1 MDFQERMG
9 LLMMRAEKEY
19 ERLLKDADFS
29 DENLLKEAGRIASI
43 DMIYRNL
50 EGFLAG
56 SPTDVE
62 TMLFYDRPLEAF
74 YNSLQEQELL
84 LLNGVVEALNG
95 FLTDTRRHIYEV
107 WIQGEPAPAEEIQKV
122 REFFAME
129 REIERQAEREERE
142 MASRE
147 QVDMAGYGDGRE
159 EDGLER

>member
-1 MDFQERMG
+1 MDFQKRMD
-9 LLMMRAEKEY
+9 LLMKRADEEY
-19 ERLLKDADFS
+19 EKLLKNADFS
-29 DENLLKEAGRIASI
+29 DKNLLKEARRIAAM

-84 LLNGVVEALNG
+84 LLNGVMEALNG

-129 REIERQAEREERE
+129 REIERQAEREERDI
-142 MASRE
+142 ASRE

>member
-1 MDFQERMG
+1 MG
-9 LLMMRAEKEY
+9 LLMKRAEKEY

-84 LLNGVVEALNG
+84 LSN
-95 FLTDTRRHIYEV
+95 
-107 WIQGEPAPAEEIQKV
+107 
-122 REFFAME
+122 
-129 REIERQAEREERE
+129 
-142 MASRE
+142 ASS
-147 QVDMAGYGDGRE
+147 GRS
-159 EDGLER
+159 